1 VASQQSGQS
10 LPSTLAPTSSLRVAL
25 SAALRVELELE
36 LEVEA
41 RSCAPVGWPACS
53 PASSLASTGGR
64 RPGNDELSTGANR
77 IESVV
82 GGGGGGGGQLS
93 SGRWLRPAS
102 LWAPTLPAEL
112 CGSPARPAGQ
122 PQQWLPLGRPG
133 RSARLNS
140 LNSTQLN
147 SGPVCLTLL
156 TLLAPP
162 ASERAHANAVN
173 QLRRWK
179 PFKWMSSAG
188 SKCSCPPASSLA
200 KPE

>member
-1 VASQQSGQS
+1 MASQQSGQS

-82 GGGGGGGGQLS
+82 GGGGGGGQLS

-140 LNSTQLN
+140 TQLNSTQLRP
-147 SGPVCLTLL
+147 SLSHS
-156 TLLAPP
+156 AHSARA
-162 ASERAHANAVN
+162 ASE
-173 QLRRWK
+173 
-179 PFKWMSSAG
+179 
-188 SKCSCPPASSLA
+188 
-200 KPE
+200 